1 MSVAVPPDFERSA
14 APSQQRPRGGIV
26 PNGVVVVYFSKLGGR
41 LRAHQKIMLD
51 ADAKAIARLKRYDF
65 RGCHDGAHD
74 YRAPVFFVP
83 DDTLLSDEASSL
95 GIRSCH
101 DLYGGV
107 VPHPFV
113 KTKAIT
119 HELVDHDA
127 ERPQGWS
134 AAFAEKVRDIVLPGY
149 TVFSMHDAHVA
160 AKRMLGRGSVRAKNP
175 LGASGKGQTLVNTLN
190 ELDAVLEQIP
200 AEQMATYGLVL
211 EEDLRQ
217 VSTLSV
223 GHIAL
228 DPLRITYY
236 GTQRTTTDN
245 EGRSVYGGSD
255 LICVRGGWEALDAL
269 PMRPEMRA
277 GVAKARRYD
286 EAMRAYPGFIAS
298 RRNYD
303 VGQGIDSEGRHRLGV
318 FESSWRIGGASP
330 AELLALTAFAQ
341 DPSAQVIEAAH
352 VADFGQHREAPA
364 GAVVHFDGDDPQA
377 GPLIRYTKVT
387 RRKSSQ

>member
-1 MSVAVPPDFERSA
+1 L
-14 APSQQRPRGGIV
+14 RGRIV
-26 PNGVVVVYFSKLGGR
+26 PSGVVVVYFSKLGGR

-51 ADAKAIARLKRYDF
+51 ADGKTIARLKRYDF
-65 RGCHDGAHD
+65 RGCHDRACD

-83 DDTLLSDEASSL
+83 DDTLLSDEASAL
-95 GIRSCH
+95 GIRSCN

-107 VPHPFV
+107 VPYPFV

-134 AAFAEKVRDIVLPGY
+134 APFAERVREIVLPGY
-149 TVFSMHDAHVA
+149 TVFSVHDAHLA
-160 AKRMLGRGSVRAKNP
+160 AKRMLKRGSVRAKNP
-175 LGASGKGQTLVNTLN
+175 LGASGKGQTLIDTPGK
-190 ELDAVLEQIP
+190 LDALLEAMP

-211 EEDLRQ
+211 EEELRH
-217 VSTLSV
+217 VRTMSV
-223 GHIAL
+223 GHITL
-228 DPLRITYY
+228 DPLRISYY
-236 GTQRTTTDN
+236 GIQRTTTDN

-269 PMRPEMRA
+269 PMRPEARA
-277 GVAKARRYD
+277 GVAQAKLYDKAMN
-286 EAMRAYPGFIAS
+286 EYPGFIAS

-303 VGQGIDSEGRHRLGV
+303 IGEGIDSEGHLRSGV

-330 AELLALTAFAQ
+330 AELLALTEFMQ

-352 VADFGQHREAPA
+352 VAEFGKHREAPA
-364 GAVVHFDGDDPQA
+364 GAVVHYNGDDPQA
-377 GPLIRYTKVT
+377 GPLIRYTMVT
-387 RRKSSQ
+387 RRK

>member
-1 MSVAVPPDFERSA
+1 
-14 APSQQRPRGGIV
+14 
-26 PNGVVVVYFSKLGGR
+26 
-41 LRAHQKIMLD
+41 
-51 ADAKAIARLKRYDF
+51 
-65 RGCHDGAHD
+65 
-74 YRAPVFFVP
+74 
-83 DDTLLSDEASSL
+83 
-95 GIRSCH
+95 
-101 DLYGGV
+101 
-107 VPHPFV
+107 
-113 KTKAIT
+113 
-119 HELVDHDA
+119 
-127 ERPQGWS
+127 
-134 AAFAEKVRDIVLPGY
+134 
-149 TVFSMHDAHVA
+149 
-160 AKRMLGRGSVRAKNP
+160 
-175 LGASGKGQTLVNTLN
+175 
-190 ELDAVLEQIP
+190 
-200 AEQMATYGLVL
+200 
-211 EEDLRQ
+211 
-217 VSTLSV
+217 LSV

-303 VGQGIDSEGRHRLGV
+303 VGQGIDSEGRHRSGV

-330 AELLALTAFAQ
+330 AELLALTEFAQ
-341 DPSAQVIEAAH
+341 DPCAQVIEAAH